1 MFSLDD
7 EDTSQSE
14 INSIGIISVDCE
26 NEENKMYR
34 NKSEVY
40 RRLECNMNI
49 FRTNPVDA
57 SDVFESTSRFDNLIL
72 NGSVSVPTSSFACNS
87 KCIEEVS
94 TIKIVNS
101 PPVEESPNEF
111 EMANLTGS
119 ARPMKA
125 SADDNKYGNRTS
137 ARSTAQDS
145 GDDRFASPYV
155 APLPYVDQR
164 KRRFVM
170 TVTIAS
176 VVGVTVVI
184 VVIGKTLAKQNE
196 YVFILHNFLQ

>member
-14 INSIGIISVDCE
+14 IDSIGIISVNCE
-26 NEENKMYR
+26 NEEKMYR

-49 FRTNPVDA
+49 FKTNPTDA
-57 SDVFESTSRFDNLIL
+57 CAVFESTSRFDNLIL

-101 PPVEESPNEF
+101 PPVEESPNEL
-111 EMANLTGS
+111 EMTNLTGS
-119 ARPMKA
+119 ERPMKA
-125 SADDNKYGNRTS
+125 STDDSFSN
-137 ARSTAQDS
+137 
-145 GDDRFASPYV
+145 P
-155 APLPYVDQR
+155 R

-170 TVTIAS
+170 AVTVAS
-176 VVGVTVVI
+176 VVGVTIVI
-184 VVIGKTLAKQNE
+184 VIIVLLT
-196 YVFILHNFLQ
+196 FSLHR